1 MPKLYYQGHGSF
13 RILSNDN
20 IVIYVD
26 PYIDDG
32 CELPADLVLIS
43 HEHHD
48 HNKTELL
55 TMKEDTLVLR
65 ASDLLVDGC
74 YKSADHKGIH
84 VQAVQAYNK
93 NHDRNA
99 CVGFLVTVDGKSIYC
114 AGDTSTTEQMNEMAA
129 MNLDYALLPM
139 DGKYNMD
146 PAEASACAKLIGA
159 KHNIPIHMAPGQLF
173 DQAIAETFDAPGR
186 IILPNGEELTL

>member
-13 RILSNDN
+13 RIVSDRGS
-20 IVIYVD
+20 VIYVD

-32 CELPADLVLIS
+32 CELPADLVLIT

-55 TMKEDTLVLR
+55 TMKESTLVLR
-65 ASDLLVDGC
+65 AADMLLDGV
-74 YKSADHKGIH
+74 YKTADYEDIH
-84 VQAVQAYNK
+84 IQAVQAYNK

-99 CVGFLVTVDGKSIYC
+99 CVGYIVTVDGKKIYC
-114 AGDTSTTEQMNEMAA
+114 AGDTSTTEQMAEMAA
-129 MNLDYALLPM
+129 MKLDYALLPM

-146 PAEASACAKLIGA
+146 PAEASACAKLIAA
-159 KHNIPIHMAPGQLF
+159 KHSIPIHMAPGQLF
-173 DQAIAETFDAPGR
+173 DQSIAETFEAEGR
-186 IILPNGEELTL
+186 IIVPAGEDISL